1 MESVGIMESPPS
13 ERKAGARGAALRVL
27 AAYLALTAVVLPLD
41 GLAPEHLALLVVHL
55 GGAAALLALARRPG
69 EPTPWLGV
77 LADWLPLLLVPVL
90 YAELP
95 LLMEGLPGP
104 VRYHD
109 PLIMSLEER
118 LLGGQPAFAWAGAMP
133 SVILSELLHACYVSY
148 YALIYVPLLL
158 LFARQRGAAARGA
171 AAAGGPREDRRR
183 AAFHE
188 SVLALSLSFL
198 GCFLV
203 FVVFPVQGPRYLGV
217 PEGVP
222 PGPVRALALAI
233 LETGSS
239 RGAAFPSSHVAV
251 AVTQALLALRHQP
264 RAGRWVAAIAVGLAC
279 GAVYGG
285 FHYGV
290 DVLAGALVGAA
301 AIPAAARVARRL
313 GSGVQGA

>member
-13 ERKAGARGAALRVL
+13 ERKARGRSAALRVL

-41 GLAPEHLALLVVHL
+41 RLAPERLTAVVVHL
-55 GGAAALLALARRPG
+55 GGAAALLTLAGRRG
-69 EPTPWLGV
+69 EPAPWLRV
-77 LADWLPLLLVPVL
+77 LTDWLPLLLLPVL

-109 PLIMSLEER
+109 PLIVRLEER
-118 LLGGQPAFAWAGAMP
+118 LFGAQPAFAWAGAMP
-133 SVILSELLHACYVSY
+133 FPALSELLHACYVSY
-148 YALIYVPLLL
+148 YALIFAPPLLL
-158 LFARQRGAAARGA
+158 YARSGGAAGGAAAGEPRGT
-171 AAAGGPREDRRR
+171 ERR

-188 SVLALSLSFL
+188 TVLALSLSFL
-198 GCFLV
+198 ACFLV

-222 PGPVRALALAI
+222 SGPVRGLVLAI

-251 AVTQALLALRHQP
+251 VVTQALLALRHQP
-264 RAGRWVAAIAVGLAC
+264 RVGRWVAAIAVGLAC

-301 AIPAAARVARRL
+301 VVPVASRIARRL
-313 GSGVQGA
+313 GSGVQAV